1 MVRLLRRLLRLGLLA
16 GVAVGALKAVKGRKA
31 PDPWAESWVSTGPP
45 GGTRPSAAPIT
56 PAAPK
61 PPAPPSTATAS
72 VAAPPPAGPKPPAPA
87 SPGPGSRPPAATP
100 APPPPETATGG
111 ADKRSGAGSNSE
123 SNLGDADSKEADRAA
138 GDPKPSETSGGKAAA
153 GRATKSTRKGPAR
166 KSPTGKAEEPPG
178 ERLWVPANDG
188 VCPQS
193 HPVKAKLS
201 SKIFH
206 TQSSRNYG
214 RTKAD
219 RCYPDEASAQ
229 ADGLRPAQR

>member
-1 MVRLLRRLLRLGLLA
+1 MVRLLRKVLRLGLLA
-16 GVAVGALKAVKGRKA
+16 GVGVGILKVVKGRRA
-31 PDPWAESWVSTGPP
+31 PDPWADSWVSTGTP
-45 GGTRPSAAPIT
+45 GATRPSPAPVA

-61 PPAPPSTATAS
+61 PSAPAEGESADGDPEE
-72 VAAPPPAGPKPPAPA
+72 AAPKATSSRSSKP
-87 SPGPGSRPPAATP
+87 
-100 APPPPETATGG
+100 
-111 ADKRSGAGSNSE
+111 
-123 SNLGDADSKEADRAA
+123 
-138 GDPKPSETSGGKAAA
+138 
-153 GRATKSTRKGPAR
+153 TRKGPAR

-206 TQSSRNYG
+206 TPSGRNYS

-219 RCYPDEASAQ
+219 RCYPDEESAQ
-229 ADGLRPAQR
+229 ADGLRPALR

>member
-1 MVRLLRRLLRLGLLA
+1 MVRLLRRVLRLGLLA
-16 GVAVGALKAVKGRKA
+16 GVGVGILKAVKGRKA
-31 PDPWAESWVSTGPP
+31 PDPWADSWVSTGPP

-61 PPAPPSTATAS
+61 PPAPSSTAS
-72 VAAPPPAGPKPPAPA
+72 AALGTPPPAAPKPPAPTPSGA
-87 SPGPGSRPPAATP
+87 KPPAATP
-100 APPPPETATGG
+100 APPPPSSATENDQAETA
-111 ADKRSGAGSNSE
+111 S
-123 SNLGDADSKEADRAA
+123 GDADSEEGDRAKA
-138 GDPKPSETSGGKAAA
+138 KPPA
-153 GRATKSTRKGPAR
+153 GRTTKSTRKGPAK
-166 KSPTGKAEEPPG
+166 KSPTGKAEEPPD

-206 TQSSRNYG
+206 TPSGRNYS

-219 RCYPDEASAQ
+219 RCYPDENSAQ